1 MTGKVSVDIRA
12 FQVQHTSNGAYGP
25 DALAL
30 IERNDLLVEE
40 KYDCSLYVAKFF
52 GSNVQFTSRRESKK
66 TGLPCDKT
74 ANLPHLNRCP
84 VSLNGTVLLG
94 EVLSPTREFHHVSG
108 TMNSLPAK
116 AIASQKER
124 GWLQYYV
131 FDCLW
136 YKGKEVRCQPLV
148 ARRALAEKVVWLWGA
163 FQASRSPT
171 DRSCDCEC
179 PVACIHISPA
189 LFGTYEE
196 CFRKVVERGGEGLM
210 LKEPDAPYGE
220 GVFKVKK
227 ATDVSAFVSG
237 YTEGKG
243 KYKGQIGAILFS
255 VLRRPYNIDVVE
267 KVNTSYLN
275 EGDAP
280 TLVIEIGKCSGMD
293 DAMRLQISKN
303 QKVHLGKVIDVCC
316 EPPDKP
322 SAWTGQRLR
331 HPRFIRFRD
340 DLSPLQCTVSKV
352 RSDFMKL
359 TKGGK

>member
-1 MTGKVSVDIRA
+1 MTGKVSTEIRA

-40 KYDCSLYVAKFF
+40 KYDGSLYVAKFF

-189 LFGTYEE
+189 LFGTYKE

-227 ATDVSAFVSG
+227 ATDVSAFISG

-243 KYKGQIGAILFS
+243 KYEGQIGAIRFS
-255 VLRRPYNIDVVE
+255 VGGIDPMVAE
-267 KVNTSYLN
+267 L
-275 EGDAP
+275 
-280 TLVIEIGKCSGMD
+280 EIGQCSGMAD
-293 DAMRLQISKN
+293 VTRGYISKN
-303 QKVHLGKVIDVCC
+303 RRACLGKVIDVCC

-352 RSDFMKL
+352 RGDFMKL
-359 TKGGK
+359 TKVGS

>member
-1 MTGKVSVDIRA
+1 MTGKVSTEIRA
-12 FQVQHTSNGAYGP
+12 FQVQHTSNGAYDP
-25 DALAL
+25 EALAL

-40 KYDCSLYVAKFF
+40 KYDGSLYVAKFF

-94 EVLSPTREFHHVSG
+94 EILSPTREFHHVSG

-116 AIASQKER
+116 AIASQEER

-136 YKGKEVRCQPLV
+136 YVGVDARSEPLTVR
-148 ARRALAEKVVWLWGA
+148 RELAERVIRVWGA
-163 FQASRSPT
+163 FQASRR
-171 DRSCDCEC
+171 DRVHGHVGC
-179 PVACIHISPA
+179 PSDCIHISPV
-189 LFGTYEE
+189 LRGNYGEL
-196 CFRKVVERGGEGLM
+196 FRKVVARGGEGLM
-210 LKEPDAPYGE
+210 LKDPDAPYGK

-227 ATDVSAFVSG
+227 ATDVSAYITG

-243 KYKGQIGAILFS
+243 KYEGQIGAIRFS
-255 VLRRPYNIDVVE
+255 VGGIDPMVAE
-267 KVNTSYLN
+267 L
-275 EGDAP
+275 
-280 TLVIEIGKCSGMD
+280 EIGQCSGMAD
-293 DAMRLQISKN
+293 VTRGYISKN
-303 QKVHLGKVIDVCC
+303 RRACLGKVIDVCC

-352 RSDFMKL
+352 RGDFMKL
-359 TKGGK
+359 TKVGS